1 MLAAFVI
8 TWVITRA
15 ITTTLHLRGA
25 GADGGLLVGGV
36 HIHHMVFGLAGLAV
50 LSGAWL
56 LGAGWMRD
64 GSPSRLGPILAGV
77 SWALVLDELALLLN
91 LADVYWLPD
100 GYESLVAVAVSALLL
115 AAASIWAPTSRT
127 PAD

>member
-1 MLAAFVI
+1 MLAAFVV
-8 TWVITRA
+8 TWVITRT
-15 ITTTLHLRGA
+15 ITTTLHVRGA

-36 HIHHMVFGLAGLAV
+36 HIHHMVFGLAGLVV
-50 LSGAWL
+50 LTGGWL

-64 GSPSRLGPILAGV
+64 GSVSRLGPILAGV

-100 GYESLVAVAVSALLL
+100 GYESIAAVVVTAILLVA
-115 AAASIWAPTSRT
+115 ASVRT
-127 PAD
+127 PATRTPA